1 MKIDKCYL
9 ISILAVV
16 SVILTIPAHA
26 KIHIPWAEEEQ
37 RTLLAEPY
45 PNLAGI
51 EQLFVVIVLH
61 DADPNRQAL
70 FFQGLQTG
78 IEQKLGQAG
87 IKTAQQAPDSDM
99 PVFLDIPELRVYAD
113 IFRFD
118 SLQRCVFRVQT
129 TLARRVHLFKD
140 PKFAPHGE
148 STVALKADV
157 WRTKPFMDV
166 TPAEQ
171 MQAQIEKQ
179 VMNQVEAFLC
189 AYQTARSRE
198 QADDTGSTTTAAS
211 TSPKQSPQ
219 QPANQVATKYQYVA
233 SKNSNVFHKPD
244 CRWAKKISPTNLV
257 GYNSRDEA
265 IQAGKRPCRWCN
277 P

>member
-1 MKIDKCYL
+1 MKTEKCYA

-16 SVILTIPAHA
+16 SVILTIGVQA
-26 KIHIPWAEEEQ
+26 KIHGLWPEEQ

-51 EQLFVVIVLH
+51 QQLFVVIVLH
-61 DADPNRQAL
+61 DAEPNRQAV
-70 FFQGLQTG
+70 FFQELQAG
-78 IEQKLGQAG
+78 IEQKLQQAG
-87 IKTAQQAPDSDM
+87 IEIARQTPGGDVPTS
-99 PVFLDIPELRVYAD
+99 LDIPELRVYAD

-118 SLQRCVFRVQT
+118 SSQRCVFRVQT

-140 PKFAPHGE
+140 PKSAPHGE

-157 WRTKPFMDV
+157 WKTKPFMGMTV
-166 TPAEQ
+166 AGQMHAE
-171 MQAQIEKQ
+171 IEKP

-189 AYQTARSRE
+189 AYQIARSQE
-198 QADDTGSTTTAAS
+198 QADDARSTTTAAS
-211 TSPKQSPQ
+211 TSSKQSSQ
-219 QPANQVATKYQYVA
+219 QPTNQVTAKYQYVA

-244 CRWAKKISPTNLV
+244 CRWAQKISPTNLV

-265 IQAGKRPCRWCN
+265 IRAGKRPCKWCN

>member
-1 MKIDKCYL
+1 MKTNKCCL

-16 SVILTIPAHA
+16 TAVLTIPGHA
-26 KIHIPWAEEEQ
+26 EIHMLRNEEQ
-37 RTLLAEPY
+37 RTLLARPY

-51 EQLFVVIVLH
+51 EALSIVIVLH
-61 DADPNRQAL
+61 DADPNREAVL
-70 FFQGLQTG
+70 FQGL
-78 IEQKLGQAG
+78 EAAMERELAQAG
-87 IKTAQQAPDSDM
+87 IETAQQVQDSNM
-99 PVFLDIPELRVYAD
+99 PVSLDTPELRVYAD

-118 SLQRCVFRVQT
+118 RSQRCVFRVQS

-140 PKFAPHGE
+140 PKFAPHNA

-166 TPAEQ
+166 TPTEQ

-179 VMNQVEAFLC
+179 VINQVEAFLC
-189 AYQTARSRE
+189 AYQTARSQE
-198 QADDTGSTTTAAS
+198 QAHDAGSATTAAS
-211 TSPKQSPQ
+211 TSPKQGSQ
-219 QPANQVATKYQYVA
+219 QSADRLATQYQYVA
-233 SKNSNVFHKPD
+233 SKNSDVFHKAD
-244 CRWAKKISPTNLV
+244 CRWVEKISPANLV

-265 IQAGKRPCRWCN
+265 IQAGKRPCKWCK